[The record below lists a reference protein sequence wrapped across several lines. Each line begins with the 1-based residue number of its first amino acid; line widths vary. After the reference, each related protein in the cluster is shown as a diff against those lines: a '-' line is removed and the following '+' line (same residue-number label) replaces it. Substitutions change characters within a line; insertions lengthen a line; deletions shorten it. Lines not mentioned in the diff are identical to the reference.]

1 MRRHHINTIK
11 SVAADNA
18 GVSYRSIWG
27 FHVIDSEELEDG
39 SMRYLVEG
47 SSDESIGGKIRAVVH
62 LLNPDFVQLREDF
75 ESVYGKEMRNVRFE
89 NGLYYFEAGN
99 DMFPTSFR
107 GFVRGEFTYIDPWTD
122 ETNEIKEGHCTHR
135 NVRVSDVF

>member
-11 SVAADNA
+11 SVAADNT
-18 GVSYRSIWG
+18 GVSFRSIRG

-39 SMRYLVEG
+39 SIRYLVEG
-47 SSDESIGGKIRAVVH
+47 YSDESINGKIRATIS

-75 ESVYGKEMRNVRFE
+75 ESVYESKMRNVRFE
-89 NGLYYFEAGN
+89 NGLYYFEAGD

-122 ETNEIKEGHCTHR
+122 ETTEIKDGHCTHR
-135 NVRVSDVF
+135 DVRVSDFF